1 MRYFYEFLIFIICF
15 NLIFSFIKL
24 DEKPKDSS
32 KATKQNL
39 SFEEFDQIMS
49 NSEFSKAWE
58 KFRDDVFKNGGSET
72 KFNEPLDGINTKD
85 AKPKTL
91 FAANA
96 DDNTNECLLSKEET
110 AEIIKNK
117 TGKEFNDVSDE
128 ARFIFGKCNPIILVP
143 GMLSTKLQVRIN
155 CKNIYNNEIDIFKKI
170 RFYCGDMVCED
181 ENEELEEHNLFLSG
195 LGAFQLTI
203 LGDANKY
210 SACTGYFLTFFNSK
224 KACSSY
230 DEDKDDYTC
239 NYSENIRIVY
249 YGGITESKSER
260 KCGLNAVKNVVM
272 VPSFLEE
279 QANTGMF
286 KSYGPLID
294 RLEKQGYKAGFSLA
308 AIPND
313 YREFLANNNFTI
325 NAFRYQVEKLYEN
338 TGKKVVLIGHS
349 HGTNTFY
356 SNLMRKENE
365 DILPKIKKFVAVGP
379 PFAGSSELLDLYFN
393 GENKYQTTISA
404 GGAEIDAGFDNFGF
418 GFIINKL
425 PLVFELR
432 PQPIIG
438 NLFTNPQYE
447 TFVDAIKERFYLEQQ
462 CGHTQCDDST
472 INKYSEK
479 FSALFKDYFP
489 LLTDEDCKFESD
501 LNETGEVFNR
511 KCLMEMRNV
520 FECPMAIE
528 ETRDADGNL
537 PNDYH
542 SYCGLSDS
550 NLFYQ
555 KDCDNSEK
563 QCLDQT
569 YWTHVLFPFDESS
582 EKLQWFKTNWNN
594 ENYNGTF
601 GDVDSSFYEQEEKYK
616 ATPKKQID
624 YFEEISIT
632 KDLPTPTVDVDIIY
646 STYNPSN
653 DVFIFDKNDWSK
665 DFIVKTKGGDGTVPN
680 WSPLI
685 SGLKWIYD
693 TQRYNSTIKIKL
705 IELCSRLGK
714 NSTYSFDPT
723 RTDQKFIALSCDC
736 IDENNMYTST
746 NCSHTLMIADSAFY
760 SYVDYVINDPNVENE
775 ITNEKI
781 DAFTRFNETID
792 YEEQCD
798 DDYLVLLEAS
808 FENETSSIVEED
820 TKEQTLLK
828 SDTKENALIPEST
841 EKVFSSSYLPEQITN
856 EPSTNQEDITLT
868 TTSSPDEKIQT
879 TNLAENPKSTIIE
892 NVTPK
897 TEDTTSEEK
906 NRVILVGLSH
916 VKIEEKI
923 ISFFI
928 YFGLYDTYAGAK
940 KVKFPVEFT
949 SRRVLRLLET
959 QEAEC
964 ELVESATKGDL
975 SAYSCEA
982 QANSNQNI
990 KNIKIHN
997 QFEFSS
1003 RNNSFISASYSPFIE
1018 QYLDNIQGVGNKYDY
1033 LLNSTLYTLESP
1045 QISQGENQ
1053 IFIISGVIND
1063 PKPKFG
1069 KVDLNLSVPVKYEN
1083 KTEEKVLQCNIIDI
1097 TGNNY
1102 TLSCFGIKDTNFSLT
1117 NAMSVIGDE
1126 VLIIRFDENANS
1138 TIIDYSDENT
1148 TTYNRWFNRS
1158 KSSGL
1163 GTGSIVAIILACVAA
1178 VAALTL
1184 AIFCIRKG
1192 DKGMKEN
1199 MTSTNLNLGY

>member
-1 MRYFYEFLIFIICF
+1 
-15 NLIFSFIKL
+15 
-24 DEKPKDSS
+24 
-32 KATKQNL
+32 
-39 SFEEFDQIMS
+39 
-49 NSEFSKAWE
+49 
-58 KFRDDVFKNGGSET
+58 
-72 KFNEPLDGINTKD
+72 
-85 AKPKTL
+85 
-91 FAANA
+91 
-96 DDNTNECLLSKEET
+96 
-110 AEIIKNK
+110 
-117 TGKEFNDVSDE
+117 
-128 ARFIFGKCNPIILVP
+128 
-143 GMLSTKLQVRIN
+143 
-155 CKNIYNNEIDIFKKI
+155 
-170 RFYCGDMVCED
+170 MVCED
-181 ENEELEEHNLFLSG
+181 ENNELEEHNLFLSG

-203 LGDANKY
+203 LGDVNKY

-230 DEDKDDYTC
+230 DEDKDDYVC
-239 NYSENIRIVY
+239 NYSENIRVVY
-249 YGGITESKSER
+249 YGGITESKSYR
-260 KCGLNAVKNVVM
+260 KCGLNAVQNVVM

-279 QANTGMF
+279 QVNTGMF
-286 KSYGPLID
+286 RSYGPLID

-313 YREFLANNNFTI
+313 YRQFLANNNFTI

-356 SNLMRKENE
+356 NSLMRKENE

-393 GENKYQTTISA
+393 SENKYQTTINA
-404 GGAEIDAGFDNFGF
+404 AETEIDAGFDTFGF

-438 NLFTNPQYE
+438 NLYTNPEYE
-447 TFVDAIKERFYLEQQ
+447 TFVEAIKERFLLEKE
-462 CGHTQCDDST
+462 CGHTQCNDSI

-479 FSALFKDYFP
+479 FSALFKDFFP
-489 LLTDEDCKFESD
+489 LLTDDDCKFESD

-520 FECPMAIE
+520 FDCPIAIE
-528 ETRDADGNL
+528 ETRDEDGNL
-537 PNDYH
+537 PKDFD
-542 SYCGLSDS
+542 SYCGLNDS

-555 KDCDNSEK
+555 KDCVNSEK

-569 YWTHVLFPFDESS
+569 YWNHVLFPFNESS
-582 EKLQWFKTNWNN
+582 EKLQWFKTNWNDQ
-594 ENYNGTF
+594 NYSGTF
-601 GDVDSSFYEQEEKYK
+601 GDVDASFYEQEEKYI
-616 ATPKKQID
+616 ASPKKQID
-624 YFEEISIT
+624 YFEEISLT

-665 DFIVKTKGGDGTVPN
+665 DFIVQKKGGDGTVPN

-693 TQRYNSTIKIKL
+693 TQRYNSKIKIKL
-705 IELCSRLGK
+705 VEYCSRLGK

-760 SYVDYVINDPNVENE
+760 SYVDSVINDPNVENE
-775 ITNEKI
+775 ITDDKI
-781 DAFTRFNETID
+781 DAFTRFNVTID

-798 DDYLVLLEAS
+798 DDYLGILEAS
-808 FENETSSIVEED
+808 FENETTPNVEPTNSIVIED
-820 TKEQTLLK
+820 TYEQ
-828 SDTKENALIPEST
+828 
-841 EKVFSSSYLPEQITN
+841 
-856 EPSTNQEDITLT
+856 T
-868 TTSSPDEKIQT
+868 TTSYPDEKIQT
-879 TNLAENPKSTIIE
+879 TNLAENPKITIIE
-892 NVTPK
+892 DVTPK

-906 NRVILVGLSH
+906 NMVILVGLSH

-928 YFGLYDTYAGAK
+928 YFGLYETYAGAK

-1018 QYLDNIQGVGNKYDY
+1018 QYLDNIQGIGNKYNY

-1045 QISQGENQ
+1045 KITQGENQ
-1053 IFIISGVIND
+1053 IFNISGVIND

-1069 KVDLNLSVPVKYEN
+1069 KGDLNLSVTVKYEN
-1083 KTEEKVLQCNIIDI
+1083 KIEEKVLQCNIIDI
-1097 TGNNY
+1097 IGNNY
-1102 TLSCFGIKDTNFSLT
+1102 TLSCIGIKYTNFSLA
-1117 NAMSVIGDE
+1117 NAMSVIDDE
-1126 VLIIRFDENANS
+1126 ILIIRFDENANN
-1138 TIIDYSDENT
+1138 TILYNTDENKYI
-1148 TTYNRWFNRS
+1148 YNRRFIHS
-1158 KSSGL
+1158 KSGKL
-1163 GTGSIVAIILACVAA
+1163 GAGGIVAIILACVAV

-1184 AIFCIRKG
+1184 TYFCIKKE

-1199 MTSTNLNLGY
+1199 KTSTILNLGY